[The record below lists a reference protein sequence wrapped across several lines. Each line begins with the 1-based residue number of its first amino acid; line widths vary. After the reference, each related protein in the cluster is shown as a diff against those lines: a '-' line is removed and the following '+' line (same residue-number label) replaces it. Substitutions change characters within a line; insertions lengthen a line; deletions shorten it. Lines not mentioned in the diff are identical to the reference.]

1 MKQVLCI
8 LAVLALLLCL
18 TLVFMKAKV
27 SGESGNILKDAL
39 SMLPELING
48 HAVGVGV
55 MIVIVCAGLS
65 LFLRG
70 PKWINTLDTVM
81 IAICVCALLYSFAAS
96 RGIL

>member
-18 TLVFMKAKV
+18 TLVFLRAKV
-27 SGESGNILKDAL
+27 NGGSGNILKDAIA
-39 SMLPELING
+39 MLPELING
-48 HAVGVGV
+48 HALGIGL

-70 PKWINTLDTVM
+70 PKWINTVDTVM
-81 IAICVCALLYSFAAS
+81 LAVSVCTLLYGFAAS